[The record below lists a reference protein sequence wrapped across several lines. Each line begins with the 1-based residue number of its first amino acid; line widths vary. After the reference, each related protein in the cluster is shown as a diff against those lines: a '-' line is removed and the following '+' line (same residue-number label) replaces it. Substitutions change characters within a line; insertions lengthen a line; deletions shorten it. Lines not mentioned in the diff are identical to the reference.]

1 MTSPSRRRF
10 LQTALAATAGLTL
23 HPAAVPAADPVRS
36 ASKVPL
42 RLSIAAY
49 SYRKY
54 LDLKL
59 KPKPPMTLDDY
70 VDLAAEIGFDAVEPT
85 AYYFSDTSTEYLA
98 RLKGRCARLGLDIS
112 GSAVGN
118 DFCVTA
124 PAKLKEQITQV
135 KKWTEHCS
143 LLGAKSLRIFAGRL
157 AKGDTEEQARVRCAE
172 AIAECCDHAAKY
184 GVFMAL
190 ENHGGIVETCDQ
202 MLALV
207 SMIKHPWFG
216 VNLDTGNF
224 HTPDPYADLQRLA
237 PYAVNVQVKTEISR
251 GPKAKREEADLK
263 RLVTMLRDANYRG
276 YVVLEYEA
284 AEDPKTAVPR
294 HAAQLRQLLDGRS

>member
-1 MTSPSRRRF
+1 MTLSTRRGF
-10 LQTALAATAGLTL
+10 LQTAVAASAGLAL
-23 HPAAVPAADPVRS
+23 APVPLPAADPIQRT
-36 ASKVPL
+36 SKVPL

-85 AYYFSDTSTEYLA
+85 AYYFADTSPEYLA
-98 RLKGRCARLGLDIS
+98 RLKGRCARLGLDVS

-118 DFCVTA
+118 DFCVTD
-124 PAKLKEQITQV
+124 PAKLKEQISHV
-135 KKWTEHCS
+135 KKWTEYCS
-143 LLGAKSLRIFAGRL
+143 LLGAKTLRIFAGRVV
-157 AKGDTEEQARVRCAE
+157 KGDTEEQARVRCAE

-202 MLALV
+202 MMALV

-216 VNLDTGNF
+216 VNLDSGNF
-224 HTPDPYADLQRLA
+224 HTPDPYGDLQRLA
-237 PYAVNVQVKTEISR
+237 PYAVNVQLKTEISR
-251 GPKAKREEADLK
+251 GPKSKKEESDLK
-263 RLVTMLRDANYRG
+263 RLVGMLRDANYRG

-294 HAAQLRQLLDGRS
+294 YAAQLRQLLDGRS